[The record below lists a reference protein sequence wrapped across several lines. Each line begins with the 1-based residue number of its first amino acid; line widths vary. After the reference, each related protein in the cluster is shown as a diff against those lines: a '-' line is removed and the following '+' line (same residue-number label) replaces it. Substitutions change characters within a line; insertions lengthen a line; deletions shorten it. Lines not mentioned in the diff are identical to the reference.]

1 MVDYSIGIFAE
12 NINTNMYGSSR
23 NMYYLAK
30 TLEKKG
36 CKVTIFC
43 LDNLQNKD
51 VDLNKIYISNKR
63 WLGFFPMVPWISDP
77 RSFRVA
83 KKAREMENE
92 FDVFHSNGCF
102 GFPYASNR
110 TKPFVVHL
118 RTESL
123 KFLNFLKPLT
133 SDNFFNFGFLKLMPY
148 RVALWMIQRY
158 TVMNSDSVFCNSKE
172 TATEVNEVLKVNSSD
187 IQLIYNGIDT
197 EFFLSGDGKCIRK
210 RYGLENKK
218 VLLCVIRLS
227 LSKGINKLLSTMEII
242 AKKREDIVL
251 LLVGGGEL
259 EKQVKSTI
267 YKKGLS
273 KNIILTGHITD
284 ECLADYYD
292 ASDLF
297 IYPSS
302 PGTTLLEAMASSKP
316 FILYYKSGGVPP
328 GVPLHEIAN
337 KKIGVIIKD
346 DAISVFAEEIL
357 NHIDDNDWLSKQGK
371 KGFSYVNDEL
381 SWDNIAD
388 EVIKYYEKIINK
400 PK

>member
-36 CKVTIFC
+36 CNVTIFC
-43 LDNLQNKD
+43 LDTPQNKD
-51 VDLNKIYISNKR
+51 VDLNKVYISNKR
-63 WLGFFPMVPWISDP
+63 WLGAFPMVPWISDP

-83 KKAREMENE
+83 KIAREMESE
-92 FDVFHSNGCF
+92 FDLFHSNGCF

-123 KFLNFLKPLT
+123 KFLNFITPLT
-133 SDNFFNFGFLKLMPY
+133 SDKFFDFSFLKLMPY
-148 RVALWMIQRY
+148 RVALWRIQRN
-158 TVMNSDSVFCNSKE
+158 TVINSDLVFCNSKE
-172 TATEVNEVLKVNSSD
+172 TATEVNEVIKVNSNS
-187 IQLIYNGIDT
+187 IKLIYNGVDT
-197 EFFLSGDGKCIRK
+197 EFFLNGDGRRIKIK
-210 RYGLENKK
+210 YNLENKK

-227 LSKGINKLLSTMEII
+227 LSKGINELLSTMEII

-259 EKQVKSTI
+259 EKHVKNVI
-267 YKKGLS
+267 NKKGLS
-273 KNIILTGHITD
+273 KNIILTGHIND
-284 ECLADYYD
+284 KCLADYYK

-316 FILYYKSGGVPP
+316 FILYYKSGVVPP

-337 KKIGVIIKD
+337 EKIGVIIKD
-346 DAISVFAEEIL
+346 NDISLFAKEIL
-357 NHIDDNDWLSKQGK
+357 NHIDDNDWLLEQGK
-371 KGFSYVNDEL
+371 KGFSYVNDKL
-381 SWDNIAD
+381 SWDNIAV
-388 EVIKYYEKIINK
+388 EVIKYYEEIINK
-400 PK
+400 YK